1 MLDKYTN
8 NIDSDQ
14 TSVSFW
20 IFPAVATSWTR
31 QRRSACPTT
40 APSATSSSRFW
51 GFLWPAATCFTP
63 TWRTCNKCQDLRYT
77 NRWEG
82 YSSSSFFLNTR
93 WVWSHKSS
101 VREVLFFFSRFF
113 AVFHLADHP
122 QLWDVWKQEQHH
134 QFERGFSCGGG
145 SIKVR
150 DRSVFK
156 DVVSV
161 STLFSESNSP
171 PPPSSLSSRF
181 KSVHCLLYPVTP
193 WCPPQVA
200 F

>member
-1 MLDKYTN
+1 MYTN
-8 NIDSDQ
+8 NIDSDE

-101 VREVLFFFSRFF
+101 VREVLFFSHVFF
-113 AVFHLADHP
+113 CCISSCRSPSVMGCLKTRATSSIWKGFF
-122 QLWDVWKQEQHH
+122 LWRRIH
-134 QFERGFSCGGG
+134 QGERSFC
-145 SIKVR
+145 I
-150 DRSVFK
+150 
-156 DVVSV
+156 
-161 STLFSESNSP
+161 
-171 PPPSSLSSRF
+171 
-181 KSVHCLLYPVTP
+181 
-193 WCPPQVA
+193 
-200 F
+200 